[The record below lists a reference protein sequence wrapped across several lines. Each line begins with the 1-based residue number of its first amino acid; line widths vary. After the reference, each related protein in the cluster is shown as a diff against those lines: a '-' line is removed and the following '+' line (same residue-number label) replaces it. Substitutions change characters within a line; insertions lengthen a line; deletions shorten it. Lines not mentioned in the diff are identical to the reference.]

1 MVQLKVDFAKAL
13 GPIKPMH
20 AVGQPP
26 FRGLDFSMCDYLKD
40 AHVP

>member
-1 MVQLKVDFAKAL
+1 MTQITVDL
-13 GPIKPMH
+13 NRPVGRIKPMH